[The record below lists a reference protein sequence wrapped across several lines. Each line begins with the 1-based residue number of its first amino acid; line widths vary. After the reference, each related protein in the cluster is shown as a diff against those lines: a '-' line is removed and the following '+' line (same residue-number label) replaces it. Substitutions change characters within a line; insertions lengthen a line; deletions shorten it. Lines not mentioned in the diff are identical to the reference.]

1 MQTAMMKLIFLIN
14 KGGNNIEKK
23 NYETP
28 AFDLVKLCFENMLI
42 QQLASDPETSGDEI
56 NDNLNE

>member
-1 MQTAMMKLIFLIN
+1 MTLR
-14 KGGNNIEKK
+14 KK

-56 NDNLNE
+56 NDNLDE

>member
-1 MQTAMMKLIFLIN
+1 MTLR
-14 KGGNNIEKK
+14 KK

-28 AFDLVKLCFENMLI
+28 EFDLVKLCFENMLI
-42 QQLASDPETSGDEI
+42 QQRASDPETSGDEF

>member
-1 MQTAMMKLIFLIN
+1 MTLR
-14 KGGNNIEKK
+14 KK

-42 QQLASDPETSGDEI
+42 QQLASDPETSGSDI
-56 NDNLNE
+56 NDDLDE